1 MCLATDG
8 KCAPTISAGNKPAPT
23 KTQTTKKME
32 TRHIVERLKD
42 YHALMLEH
50 QRMVRNEAATKLL
63 DQGWE
68 ISELKRAAMETNEE
82 MRKLRAEVETL
93 RRQLGKDN

>member
-1 MCLATDG
+1 
-8 KCAPTISAGNKPAPT
+8 
-23 KTQTTKKME
+23 ME

>member
-1 MCLATDG
+1 
-8 KCAPTISAGNKPAPT
+8 
-23 KTQTTKKME
+23 
-32 TRHIVERLKD
+32 
-42 YHALMLEH
+42 
-50 QRMVRNEAATKLL
+50 MVRNEAATKLL